1 MHVRVRARRA
11 AAAKGSSPAI
21 IEAMTE
27 RDFAALDG
35 HQLLPRVLHEV
46 ASPDV
51 RATVLGTT
59 LPSPMIPRLRR
70 PGNVDAGVLVVMDA
84 DAALDPNARHAPSA
98 TVALLGPSRMAE
110 LVPRTRALAELGV
123 AAIGLDFTAMGESEP
138 FGREPWRPRTRE
150 DLAELRA
157 AAGRPLWA
165 FGLCDAADAEIAA
178 EAGIDAVVLGC
189 EVGRRIGAPAV
200 IDVLPE
206 VLDAVAGMLT
216 VAAAGPVRDG
226 IDVFRYLAVGA
237 ELVVVDGDRSLEALE
252 AELVYAMR
260 MTGCSSLADVGYDAL
275 FAPLF
280 GEP

>member
-1 MHVRVRARRA
+1 M
-11 AAAKGSSPAI
+11 S
-21 IEAMTE
+21 E
-27 RDFAALDG
+27 RDFAALDA
-35 HQLLPRVLHEV
+35 HQVLPRVLHEV
-46 ASPDV
+46 ASPDL
-51 RATVLGTT
+51 RTTVLGAT
-59 LPSPMIPRLRR
+59 LTSPMVARLRR
-70 PGNVDAGVLVVMDA
+70 PGAVDAGLLAAIDA
-84 DAALDPNARHAPSA
+84 DAALDPSQRHAPA
-98 TVALLGPSRMAE
+98 VTVAVLGPGRMAE

-123 AAIGLDFTAMGESEP
+123 AAIGLDFAPMAESEP

-157 AAGRPLWA
+157 AAGCPLWV

-178 EAGIDAVVLGC
+178 EAGVDAVVLGC
-189 EVGRRIGAPAV
+189 EVGRRVGAPAV

-206 VLDAVAGMLT
+206 VLDAVGGMLM

-237 ELVVVDGDRSLEALE
+237 ELVVIDGDRSLEALE
-252 AELVYAMR
+252 AELAYAMR
-260 MTGCSSLADVGYDAL
+260 VTGCASLADIGYDAL